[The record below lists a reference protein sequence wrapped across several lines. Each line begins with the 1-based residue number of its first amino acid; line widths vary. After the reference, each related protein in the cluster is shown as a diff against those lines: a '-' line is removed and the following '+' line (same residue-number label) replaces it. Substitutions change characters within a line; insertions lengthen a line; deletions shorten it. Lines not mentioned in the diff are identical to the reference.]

1 MRWLQH
7 QVSTSIS
14 RLHRCNAHTALF
26 LVKPL
31 SSSCLIYCT
40 HVNTVSA
47 KRWTNEEKSFKWRK
61 SKNGWRK
68 REAAPVRG
76 LGKLPFGRGP
86 SAVVELTWSFICS
99 QLCDSRQKSDHRCPA
114 WLPVVHTH
122 RHKSTHNLELKAVAH
137 TRLIPALISQCK
149 LFIYCWIFCSLLPS
163 RGPRMTSRPVSLTAR
178 ITAVS
183 ISSDLKVLLQT
194 KGLKVYC
201 GSVCEDVR
209 TCTTT
214 SNTMKH

>member
-40 HVNTVSA
+40 DVNTVSA
-47 KRWTNEEKSFKWRK
+47 KRWTNEVKSFKWRK

-149 LFIYCWIFCSLLPS
+149 LFIYCWIFLFTSSESWTTYDITDRFPLRLGSLLCRS
-163 RGPRMTSRPVSLTAR
+163 VQTWRFCCRPKDWRSTV
-178 ITAVS
+178 V
-183 ISSDLKVLLQT
+183 
-194 KGLKVYC
+194 
-201 GSVCEDVR
+201 VCVK
-209 TCTTT
+209 
-214 SNTMKH
+214 M